1 MIETFTALLFA
12 HTLAD
17 FILQTDW
24 MVLHKKHPRALLL
37 HGAIVLVVAQLCTG
51 QVAAWQLLALTALH
65 LLIDATKTYASFKGL
80 WPFLADQSANLA
92 TLAALA
98 LYSPDLWSTGQWSGQ
113 PWLPAL
119 MATLAGLILTTR
131 AGGFAIGFLMEPWS
145 DASPKG
151 LANGGRTIGILER
164 ALIFLFVLVGQ
175 QAAIGFLIGAKS
187 VLRFGSVSDDR
198 AVSEYV
204 IIGTLASFGW
214 ALLTSYAT
222 LALIQSLPLLA
233 IMPQSP

>member
-1 MIETFTALLFA
+1 
-12 HTLAD
+12 
-17 FILQTDW
+17 
-24 MVLHKKHPRALLL
+24 
-37 HGAIVLVVAQLCTG
+37 
-51 QVAAWQLLALTALH
+51 
-65 LLIDATKTYASFKGL
+65 
-80 WPFLADQSANLA
+80 
-92 TLAALA
+92 
-98 LYSPDLWSTGQWSGQ
+98 
-113 PWLPAL
+113 